1 MKKVLII
8 LIIRCIL
15 YIVDSYETTENQFLR
30 GVTMMTK
37 KERITEKVEFTIR
50 YVTKELTKQTLIIEG
65 IKDNEKFDSFDMQNQ
80 SIEILS
86 ILESQAKLL
95 RERLEAIENDD

>member
-1 MKKVLII
+1 
-8 LIIRCIL
+8 
-15 YIVDSYETTENQFLR
+15 
-30 GVTMMTK
+30 MMTK

-50 YVTKELTKQTLIIEG
+50 HVTKELTKQTLVIEG
-65 IKDNEKFDSFDMQNQ
+65 IKGNEKFDYFDMQNQ
-80 SIEILS
+80 AIEILA